1 MSDEKPVYHFL
12 KVAHPEAWDAERYLR
27 DEIARL
33 AERCDAYKG
42 QVKAGDEQ
50 LARLTRE
57 RDKLQSRFDYI
68 AEHLPNG
75 WSHCTTEKE
84 LCEHAHFVE
93 SEIAALRRRAA
104 QMETALQEIASA
116 PVSECFGYMRCT
128 DKYVHPHVVHVAKI
142 ALSPSPPAEAIPVSG
157 AVMYCGACG
166 QWLADGRKI
175 CWHPATNK
183 YYCLGCSPSSPPKD
197 KESGT

>member
-104 QMETALQEIASA
+104 QMERAVKKYASHSPYCAQNKWPTKGHPFA
-116 PVSECFGYMRCT
+116 PCDCGL
-128 DKYVHPHVVHVAKI
+128 DA
-142 ALSPSPPAEAIPVSG
+142 ALSPSPPAEE
-157 AVMYCGACG
+157 
-166 QWLADGRKI
+166 R
-175 CWHPATNK
+175 
-183 YYCLGCSPSSPPKD
+183 
-197 KESGT
+197 ESGT